1 MAVVAGQRG
10 TRIMIK
16 RGLQALG
23 IVAPCTKPARY
34 RSINERCSVEV
45 RSARAFTRPTSAWVS
60 TDGDSCKTLS
70 VLWGERTV
78 DAADSARLDGPFF
91 LVRRWYPDLNRTET
105 VVTLRSEDVLGAEV
119 LKDGVRIDYI
129 PGCGQA
135 KT

>member
-1 MAVVAGQRG
+1 MGQYETRMAVRLFLSSGGQR
-10 TRIMIK
+10 TI
-16 RGLQALG
+16 
-23 IVAPCTKPARY
+23 
-34 RSINERCSVEV
+34 
-45 RSARAFTRPTSAWVS
+45 
-60 TDGDSCKTLS
+60 
-70 VLWGERTV
+70 

-105 VVTLRSEDVLGAEV
+105 ALTLLSEDVIGAEV

>member
-1 MAVVAGQRG
+1 MDNGPAVGDLGHRVGNWLRVIPPASIRMGQYQMG
-10 TRIMIK
+10 MVVK
-16 RGLQALG
+16 LFL
-23 IVAPCTKPARY
+23 
-34 RSINERCSVEV
+34 CS
-45 RSARAFTRPTSAWVS
+45 
-60 TDGDSCKTLS
+60 G
-70 VLWGERTV
+70 GERTV

-105 VVTLRSEDVLGAEV
+105 VLTLRSEDVLGAEV